1 MAPTGQLAQQAV
13 AGGYES
19 VRHMLN
25 SIEGES
31 PDVMDLEFDDE
42 DNNQDDEEDENNV
55 KEVSYINKQNDL
67 VIKHENDNVPDEA
80 ECIDSDEQ
88 CNSGNNEGER
98 VTEIKES
105 HEMIIDKLYK
115 QLLSE
120 D

>member
-31 PDVMDLEFDDE
+31 PDVMNLEFDDE
-42 DNNQDDEEDENNV
+42 ENNQSEEDTNNV
-55 KEVSYINKQNDL
+55 TEVGFNNKQNNHE
-67 VIKHENDNVPDEA
+67 IQHENDNVPDEVK
-80 ECIDSDEQ
+80 CIDSDEQ
-88 CNSGNNEGER
+88 CNSSNNEGEH
-98 VTEIKES
+98 VTEIKDS
-105 HEMIIDKLYK
+105 HEMIIDKLNK

>member
-1 MAPTGQLAQQAV
+1 MAPTGQLAIQAL

-25 SIEGES
+25 SIEGEE
-31 PDVMDLEFDDE
+31 PEVTDLEFDDE
-42 DNNQDDEEDENNV
+42 DNQNEPDTNNTAKDETKNNL
-55 KEVSYINKQNDL
+55 ETE
-67 VIKHENDNVPDEA
+67 HENDKVSYEVKFS
-80 ECIDSDEQ
+80 DSDEAS
-88 CNSGNNEGER
+88 NSANHEDKCAIENQD
-98 VTEIKES
+98 T